1 MKRIYFNRSKR
12 LQKLSKEDQE
22 DLIFDLV
29 YALSKSQSLNDAA
42 LFLQD
47 LLTKKEAEI
56 LSKRLRI
63 AKFLI
68 AGMTYQEISQQLYVS
83 HGTVAKIAV
92 WLAEKGEGFRKII
105 EKLPKKGK
113 KKETIGVSF
122 DWDKFKRRHA
132 MYFWPELLLEEVIKS
147 ASKKNKEKIKNA
159 LKSLDEKSELHRKI
173 EKQLYSRKV

>member
-1 MKRIYFNRSKR
+1 M
-12 LQKLSKEDQE
+12 QKLSKEDQE

-63 AKFLI
+63 AKLLI
-68 AGMTYQEISQQLYVS
+68 AGMTYQEISRQLYVS

-105 EKLPKKGK
+105 EKLPKKGE
-113 KKETIGVSF
+113 KKEAIGVSF
-122 DWDKFKRRHA
+122 DWDKFKRKHP
-132 MYFWPELLLEEVIKS
+132 MYFWPELLLEEIIKS

-159 LKSLDEKSELHRKI
+159 LKNLDEKSELHRRI
-173 EKQLYSRKV
+173 EEQIYSRKV

>member
-1 MKRIYFNRSKR
+1 MRKLYLNKVKR
-12 LQKLSKEDQE
+12 LQKLSKKEQE

-29 YALSKSQSLNDAA
+29 YALTKSQNLNEAA

-63 AKFLI
+63 AKLLI
-68 AGMTYQEISQQLYVS
+68 NGMTYQQISNNLYVS

-92 WLAEKGEGFRKII
+92 WLAEKGDGFRRII
-105 EKLPKKGK
+105 EKLPNKDT

-122 DWDKFKRRHA
+122 DWDKFKRKHA
-132 MYFWPELLLEEVIKS
+132 LYFWPELLLGEVIKG
-147 ASKKNKEKIKNA
+147 ASKRNKDKIKNV
-159 LKSLDEKSELHRKI
+159 LKNLEEKSELHKKM
-173 EKQLYSRKV
+173 EKYLRA